1 MRCFM
6 CQKFTWTLLE
16 NEDLIRIVFVYSVS
30 TVLPGKW
37 QYSHTNKSNTATAKE
52 GVKQTFSH
60 RIYNVICLLIF

>member
-1 MRCFM
+1 M

-37 QYSHTNKSNTATAKE
+37 QYSTH
-52 GVKQTFSH
+52 KQEQHSH
-60 RIYNVICLLIF
+60 CKGGC